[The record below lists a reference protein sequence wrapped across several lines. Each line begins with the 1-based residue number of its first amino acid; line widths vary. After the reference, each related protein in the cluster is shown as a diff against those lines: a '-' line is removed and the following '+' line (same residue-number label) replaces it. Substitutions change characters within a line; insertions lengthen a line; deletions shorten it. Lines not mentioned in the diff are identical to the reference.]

1 MAKWSGMVGYILNEE
16 VYPGVIEEVSR
27 DRPYRGDLLQN
38 VMRTQSGDQVND
50 NITISNRISIV
61 ADQFAYENFHAIRYA
76 TFMKSKWK
84 VNSVEVQRPRLILNL
99 GGVYNG

>member
-16 VYPGVIEEVSR
+16 TYPGVIEEVSQ

-38 VMRTQSGDQVND
+38 VVRTQSGDQVND
-50 NITISNRISIV
+50 DITIGNSISIV
-61 ADQFAYENFHAIRYA
+61 ADPFAFENFHAIRYV

-84 VNSVEVQRPRLILNL
+84 VSSVEVRYPRLILSL